1 MFNKYINIKKLI
13 ITITNQN
20 FIYIICNI
28 LYISELGINILSTN
42 KLNGVAVFNNNSVF
56 LFKILYCIIKE
67 CKLNLYI
74 TKAKIL
80 YSLYIYNN
88 NNNKLYNNYI

>member
-42 KLNGVAVFNNNSVF
+42 KLNGVAVFNNNSLS
-56 LFKILYCIIKE
+56 LFKNICCIIKGY
-67 CKLNLYI
+67 KSNLY
-74 TKAKIL
+74 TTNTKIL